1 MRTETGT
8 ELLLKAE
15 TEQAMQHWVQVSVIL
30 EMILIYR
37 ILICSLKICDIKN
50 IIECISYLVRSSVI

>member
-15 TEQAMQHWVQVSVIL
+15 TEQAMQNWVQVSLIL

-37 ILICSLKICDIKN
+37 IFIRSMKIREAKN
-50 IIECISYLVRSSVI
+50 VIDCIVLGHR